1 MASQKSCI
9 TVFNM
14 ASTTTAYGTAALN
27 VIMHGKSASSL
38 FLATKK
44 APLYNICDIKKE
56 TRKRNKKEV
65 MEN

>member
-1 MASQKSCI
+1 
-9 TVFNM
+9 M

-27 VIMHGKSASSL
+27 VIMNGKSASSL

-56 TRKRNKKEV
+56 TRKWNKKEV